1 MGSQGDG
8 ERGNQLMDTAPR
20 AGSSFRAAFGKTGG
34 KKIPKHLRNR
44 EGLIPLLPLRK
55 IKDWEPY
62 TADREFL
69 LGKIQRKAERELC
82 EVGRAQSLLQRA
94 QGARTRQ
101 NVLG

>member
-1 MGSQGDG
+1 
-8 ERGNQLMDTAPR
+8 MDTAPR

-34 KKIPKHLRNR
+34 KKIPKHLRNK
-44 EGLIPLLPLRK
+44 ESLIPLLPLRK
-55 IKDWEPY
+55 IKDWEPH